1 VDEDLIR
8 DGGLPAAERN
18 ARIEAGLQAV
28 IAVVREEQG
37 EDWAQWRWG
46 RANAIRS
53 CHPMASVFDLS
64 ERERMGD
71 GGSPADAAQQL
82 VLQPGESATK

>member
-1 VDEDLIR
+1 M
-8 DGGLPAAERN
+8 
-18 ARIEAGLQAV
+18 RIEEGLQAV
-28 IAVVREEQG
+28 IAVVREEHG

-46 RANAIRS
+46 RANGIRPR
-53 CHPMASVFDLS
+53 HPMASVLDLS

-71 GGSPADAAQQL
+71 GGSPADPAQQL